1 MHEYIFLLKMDK
13 RNLNEFLYCVVQK
26 KNMTKQENYIVFSEI
41 EKENK

>member
-26 KNMTKQENYIVFSEI
+26 KMTKQENYIVFSEI